1 MQDLVSLD
9 FWSAVFQED
18 QEGLLVDKVQTE
30 SSDCDSSSSGPPPS
44 DLSSMIED
52 YLSSSGSTE
61 QINNDG
67 AFEEFINDGF
77 DGNLSLED
85 LFKRTFSENNDKEV
99 NVKSIKQE
107 NLKVESQT
115 EDFSADAVKIE
126 KERAALPSMDW
137 VHLDHSYSAPS
148 ENNNV
153 MDFSPL
159 AKSSPKLGKWIM
171 DDGDGSQNWGATS
184 AFLKPGSPDPNL
196 NEIFHDGEWRQEDSQ
211 SSSRYC
217 GNLFRGTFKDSRG
230 RSMRTQH
237 KRSNHA
243 RKPRLVSVLKKPIKG
258 VTSHTA
264 KISNVTSKL
273 TIHEFFET
281 FNPVVSSV
289 PWISPYP
296 LSIKTVVK
304 TKKEVVPYQDQQL
317 KFSSGG
323 RRQGPVI
330 KVVKKSNSS
339 SGSRRKEEPQ
349 SQESKNQKERERR
362 YQFALARE
370 QLRHLVPFDDH
381 SVKRQDISTEKL
393 LNVATLYCQDLQT
406 QVAQLKCL
414 KTEEV
419 TRNKFL
425 KWEFM
430 NLKLAEDPN
439 LFLTISNDASFVDF
453 ENCFNHYYWNEYT
466 S

>member
-1 MQDLVSLD
+1 M
-9 FWSAVFQED
+9 
-18 QEGLLVDKVQTE
+18 LVDDTKVQME
-30 SSDCDSSSSGPPPS
+30 SSDCDSSSSSSVPPPS

-52 YLSSSGSTE
+52 YLSSSGTTE
-61 QINNDG
+61 QINTDG
-67 AFEEFINDGF
+67 AFEEIINDGF
-77 DGNLSLED
+77 DGNLSLEE
-85 LFKRTFSENNDKEV
+85 LFKNTFSENNVKEV

-107 NLKVESQT
+107 NLKVESKT
-115 EDFSADAVKIE
+115 EDFSADAIKLE
-126 KERAALPSMDW
+126 KEKAALPSMDW
-137 VHLDHSYSAPS
+137 VQLDHSYSAPS
-148 ENNNV
+148 ENNND

-171 DDGDGSQNWGATS
+171 DDGDGSQNWGAKS
-184 AFLKPGSPDPNL
+184 SFLKPGSPDPNL
-196 NEIFHDGEWRQEDSQ
+196 NEIFHDDDYWRQEDRQ
-211 SSSRYC
+211 SSSRHC
-217 GNLFRGTFKDSRG
+217 DNLFRGTFKDSGG

-243 RKPRLVSVLKKPIKG
+243 RKPRLVSVLKKPIMG
-258 VTSHTA
+258 VTSHMA

-289 PWISPYP
+289 PWIAPYP

-304 TKKEVVPYQDQQL
+304 TKKEVVPYPDPHL

-339 SGSRRKEEPQ
+339 SGSRRKEETQ

-370 QLRHLVPFDDH
+370 QLRRLVPFDDQT
-381 SVKRQDISTEKL
+381 VKRQDISTEKL
-393 LNVATLYCQDLQT
+393 LNVATLYCQDLQS
-406 QVAQLKCL
+406 QVPKRWINILRKY
-414 KTEEV
+414 
-419 TRNKFL
+419 
-425 KWEFM
+425 
-430 NLKLAEDPN
+430 
-439 LFLTISNDASFVDF
+439 I
-453 ENCFNHYYWNEYT
+453 
-466 S
+466 

>member
-9 FWSAVFQED
+9 FWSSVFGQED
-18 QEGLLVDKVQTE
+18 QDGLLVDKTE
-30 SSDCDSSSSGPPPS
+30 SSDCDSSSSSSGPPPS

-52 YLSSSGSTE
+52 YLSSSGSTG
-61 QINNDG
+61 QINTDG
-67 AFEEFINDGF
+67 AFEEIINDGF

-85 LFKRTFSENNDKEV
+85 LFKNTFSENNDKEV

-107 NLKVESQT
+107 NLKVESET
-115 EDFSADAVKIE
+115 EDFSANAVKIE
-126 KERAALPSMDW
+126 KEKAALPTKDL
-137 VHLDHSYSAPS
+137 VQLDHSYSAIS

-171 DDGDGSQNWGATS
+171 DDKDDSQNWGATN

-196 NEIFHDGEWRQEDSQ
+196 NEIFHDGEWRQEDRL
-211 SSSRYC
+211 SSSRHC
-217 GNLFRGTFKDSRG
+217 GDLFRRTFEDSGG
-230 RSMRTQH
+230 RSIRTQY
-237 KRSNHA
+237 KRSNYA
-243 RKPRLVSVLKKPIKG
+243 RKPRMVSVLKKPIRG
-258 VTSHTA
+258 VTSHKA
-264 KISNVTSKL
+264 KTSNLTSKL

-304 TKKEVVPYQDQQL
+304 TKKEVVPYPHV
-317 KFSSGG
+317 KFPSGG

-339 SGSRRKEEPQ
+339 SGSRRKEETQ

-370 QLRHLVPFDDH
+370 QLRHLVPFDDQT
-381 SVKRQDISTEKL
+381 VKRQDISTEKL
-393 LNVATLYCQDLQT
+393 LNVATLYCQDLQS
-406 QVAQLKCL
+406 QVAQLKFL

-453 ENCFNHYYWNEYT
+453 ENCFNHYYLN
-466 S
+466 